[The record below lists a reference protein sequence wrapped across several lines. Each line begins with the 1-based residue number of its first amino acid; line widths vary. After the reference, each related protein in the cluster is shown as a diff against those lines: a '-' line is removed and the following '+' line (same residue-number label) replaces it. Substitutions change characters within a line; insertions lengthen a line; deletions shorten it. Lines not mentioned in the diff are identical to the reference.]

1 MKYHTLFVIFEK
13 AVKFEI
19 VVCCKLMVALFNHQI
34 KIKLIMPTQ
43 YCNVVFLQNCIIVVF
58 VEDNTCFGEKL
69 TCNPKVKIVSVK
81 WAGAMKSQPI
91 FNTSLE

>member
-1 MKYHTLFVIFEK
+1 MTQSTTLNS
-13 AVKFEI
+13 
-19 VVCCKLMVALFNHQI
+19 NHLI

-58 VEDNTCFGEKL
+58 VENNEGFGEKL

-81 WAGAMKSQPI
+81 WEGTMKSQPI
-91 FNTSLE
+91 FNTSLEWFRGWVTRR